1 MQLRY
6 LWLSVLFGLPALL
19 AGQMVKS
26 PEFRYRFSKDQI
38 KTGETVELIIT
49 ADIPKSWHL
58 FSEETDCPPDEGP
71 IEANISFSSPKGK
84 GKAACFET
92 VGKFTSVGD
101 HLVRDD
107 IFECS
112 TGQFEVKAEF
122 RQKLRILSADAVIEF
137 RFQGQMCDDVSG
149 MCVGVNPAPITLKL
163 PKVTG
168 ESLCAKPAEAPE
180 TANTPVDTPAAPIAI
195 DTAAPRAS
203 IQTDSASAT
212 PSYRTNSA
220 SDIGNCKPK
229 TFAGSLPAHEKGL
242 WILFLLAFLSGL
254 VGLITPC
261 VFPMIPMTVTF
272 FMKNKSRAAAFREAF
287 IFSFSIIAI
296 YTLLGTLVAASFG
309 PEKANWVS
317 THWAPNL
324 FFFIIFL
331 VFAASFFG
339 AFELVLPAGLT
350 NKVDRQADKGGWMGP
365 VFMAMTIALVSFSC
379 TGPIVGTVLAQSIS
393 GDFLTPVVGMFGF
406 SLAFALPFGIFA
418 LFPKLLQG
426 LPKSGGWLNSVKVV
440 LGFIELA
447 FALKFLSV
455 ADQTYHWGILDRE
468 IYLALWIAIFTLM
481 GLYLI
486 GKIKFSHD
494 SDLPYLGVGRLSL
507 AIFTFAFVAYLVPGM
522 WGAPL
527 KGLAGYLPP
536 LHTQDFDMNRSI
548 REAQGITGNVCGKPR
563 YSDQLHLPNGLA
575 GYFDYEEALACSRE
589 LKKPV
594 FIDFTGH
601 GCVNCRKM
609 EEKVWSDPRVLKL
622 LREEFVIASLYVDDH
637 KIQLP
642 PSEQFISR
650 YTGQKVTGLGQ
661 KNTDLQICY
670 FGANVQPLYVLMD
683 GRENMLQPAAS
694 AETFSYDAARFA
706 EFLEAGIK
714 QYKIQNQAK

>member
-6 LWLSVLFGLPALL
+6 LWLSILFWLPAVL
-19 AGQMVKS
+19 AAQMVKT
-26 PEFRYRFSKDQI
+26 PEFRYRFSKDNI
-38 KTGETVELIIT
+38 KTGETVELIIS
-49 ADIPKSWHL
+49 ADIPKNWHL

-71 IEANISFSSPKGK
+71 IEANLSFTSPNGK

-112 TGQFEVKAEF
+112 TGQFEGKAEF

-149 MCVGVNPAPITLKL
+149 MCVGVNPAPVRLQL
-163 PKVTG
+163 PKING
-168 ESLCAKPAEAPE
+168 EALCGKTQEATPPPATNPD
-180 TANTPVDTPAAPIAI
+180 TPVISAPADTVVP
-195 DTAAPRAS
+195 TAAIAV
-203 IQTDSASAT
+203 DSVSAT
-212 PSYRTNSA
+212 PSYRTNSP
-220 SDIGNCKPK
+220 SDFGNCKPK
-229 TFAGSLPAHEKGL
+229 TFAGSLPTHEKGL
-242 WILFLLAFLSGL
+242 WTLFLLAFLSGL

-287 IFSFSIIAI
+287 IFAFSIIAI
-296 YTLLGTLVAASFG
+296 YTLLGTLVAAIFG
-309 PEKANWVS
+309 PEAGNWVS

-324 FFFIIFL
+324 FFFCIFL

-350 NKVDRQADKGGWMGP
+350 TKVDRQADKGGWMGP
-365 VFMAMTIALVSFSC
+365 VFMALTIALVSFSC
-379 TGPIVGTVLAQSIS
+379 TGPIVGTVLAQSIT

-468 IYLALWIAIFTLM
+468 VYLALWIAIFTLM

-494 SDLPYLGVGRLSL
+494 SDLPYLGVGRLSF
-507 AIFTFAFVAYLVPGM
+507 AIATFAFVAYLIPGM

-527 KGLAGYLPP
+527 KALAGYLPP
-536 LHTQDFDMNRSI
+536 MHTQDFDLNRSI
-548 REAQGITGNVCGKPR
+548 RESEGLSGNVCGKPR
-563 YSDQLHLPNGLA
+563 YSDQLHLPHGLA
-575 GYFDYEEALACSRE
+575 GYFDYEEALACAKA

-650 YTGQKVTGLGQ
+650 YTGQQVTGLGQ

-683 GRENMLQPAAS
+683 GKENMLQPAAS
-694 AETFSYDAARFA
+694 AETFSYDATRFA

-714 QYKIQNQAK
+714 QYKAQNTAR

>member
-6 LWLSVLFGLPALL
+6 LWLSILIGLPALL
-19 AGQMVKS
+19 AGQMVKT

-49 ADIPKSWHL
+49 ADIPKNWHL

-71 IEANISFSSPKGK
+71 IEASLTFSSPNGK

-92 VGKFTSVGD
+92 VGKFSSVGD

-112 TGQFEVKAEF
+112 TGQFEGKAEF
-122 RQKLRILSADAVIEF
+122 RQKLRILADDAVIEF

-149 MCVGVNPAPITLKL
+149 MCVGVNPAPIRLQL
-163 PKVTG
+163 PKVAG
-168 ESLCAKPAEAPE
+168 ESLCAAASPE
-180 TANTPVDTPAAPIAI
+180 TPAAPIDTPATAPGI
-195 DTAAPRAS
+195 DTTGPSVAV
-203 IQTDSASAT
+203 QGDTASAT
-212 PSYRTNSA
+212 PSYRTNSS

-242 WILFLLAFLSGL
+242 WTLFLLAFLSGL

-272 FMKNKSRAAAFREAF
+272 FMKNKSKAAAFREAF
-287 IFSFSIIAI
+287 IFAFSIIAI
-296 YTLLGTLVAASFG
+296 YTLLGTMVAAIFG
-309 PEKANWVS
+309 PEAGNWVS

-324 FFFIIFL
+324 FFFIIFI

-339 AFELVLPAGLT
+339 AFELVLPAGLV
-350 NKVDRQADKGGWMGP
+350 NKVDSQADKGGWMGP

-379 TGPIVGTVLAQSIS
+379 TGPIVGTVLAQSIT

-418 LFPKLLQG
+418 LFPKLLQS
-426 LPKSGGWLNSVKVV
+426 LPKGGGWLNSVKVV

-468 IYLALWIAIFTLM
+468 IYLALWIAIFSLM

-494 SDLPYLGVGRLSL
+494 SDLPYLGVGRLTL
-507 AIFTFAFVAYLVPGM
+507 AVATFAFVAYLVPGM

-563 YSDQLHLPNGLA
+563 YSDQLHLPHGLA
-575 GYFDYEEALACSRE
+575 GYFDYEEALACSKE

-622 LREEFVIASLYVDDH
+622 LREEYVIASLYVDDH
-637 KIQLP
+637 KIELP
-642 PSEQFISR
+642 PSEQFTSR

-694 AETFSYDAARFA
+694 AETFSYDATRFA

-714 QYKIQNQAK
+714 QYKSQNQNQ

>member
-6 LWLSVLFGLPALL
+6 LWLSIFIGLPALL

-49 ADIPKSWHL
+49 ADIPKNWHL

-71 IEANISFSSPKGK
+71 IEANLSFTSPNGK

-122 RQKLRILSADAVIEF
+122 RQKLRILSADAIIEF

-163 PKVTG
+163 PKVSG
-168 ESLCAKPAEAPE
+168 ESLCAKTSATPE
-180 TANTPVDTPAAPIAI
+180 TAPPAIDTPAPASN
-195 DTAAPRAS
+195 DTLAPRAA
-203 IQTDSASAT
+203 IQIDSASAT

-229 TFAGSLPAHEKGL
+229 TFAGSLPTHEKGL
-242 WILFLLAFLSGL
+242 WTLFLLAFLSGL

-261 VFPMIPMTVTF
+261 VFPMIPMTVSF

-287 IFSFSIIAI
+287 IFAFSIIAI
-296 YTLLGTLVAASFG
+296 YTLLGTLVAAIFG
-309 PEKANWVS
+309 PEAGNWVS

-324 FFFIIFL
+324 FFFVIFL
-331 VFAASFFG
+331 IFAASFFG

-379 TGPIVGTVLAQSIS
+379 TGPIVGTVLAQSIT

-440 LGFIELA
+440 LGFVELA

-468 IYLALWIAIFTLM
+468 IYLSLWIAIFTLM
-481 GLYLI
+481 GFYLL

-494 SDLPYLGVGRLSL
+494 SDLPYLGVGRLGL
-507 AIFTFAFVAYLVPGM
+507 AIATFAFVIYLVFGM
-522 WGAPL
+522 FGAPL

-536 LHTQDFDMNRSI
+536 LHTQDFDLNRSI

-563 YSDQLHLPNGLA
+563 YSDQLHLPHGLA
-575 GYFDYEEALACSRE
+575 GYFDYEEALACSKE

-622 LREEFVIASLYVDDH
+622 LREEYVIASLYVDDH

-683 GRENMLQPAAS
+683 GKENMLQPAAS
-694 AETFSYDAARFA
+694 AETFSYDATRFA

-714 QYKIQNQAK
+714 QYKIQNPAQ